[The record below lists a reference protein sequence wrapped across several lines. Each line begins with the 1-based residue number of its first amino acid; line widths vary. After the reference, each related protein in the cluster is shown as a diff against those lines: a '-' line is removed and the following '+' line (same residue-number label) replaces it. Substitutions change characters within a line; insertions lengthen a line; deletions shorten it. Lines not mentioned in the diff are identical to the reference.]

1 MSNFDAGVIGVAIR
15 QGLAREA
22 AVEVPSWVVE
32 PEDQA
37 DFRVIAA
44 DEDEHAAAAFLRR
57 KLAARRAALSALT
70 QRGR

>member
-1 MSNFDAGVIGVAIR
+1 MAIGPGFSNAAIR
-15 QGLAREA
+15 VGLRREA
-22 AVEVPSWVVE
+22 EVDVPEWVIE

-37 DFRVIAA
+37 DYRVIAA

-57 KLAARRAALSALT
+57 KLAARRAAVSALT